1 MSDVL
6 AIANH
11 KGGVGKTAITLIIAS
26 TISWLQKNNPNVLPE
41 SMRELPILVVDTDPQ
56 ANTPEALGIDPVE
69 VSMNIVE
76 IYKDPS
82 IIQTTSGASLIL
94 ATQRQENIMVIPSS
108 IRLEAISSTLPALID
123 GRTRLKD
130 AIDKIK
136 SKYSLVLIDTP
147 PSLGIFT
154 QNAVVASDHIL
165 IPLTLSKH
173 ALLGVTNIITFLAS
187 AKKSQNQHLN
197 VLGLLVNAYDKRY
210 RLQTTLLEAIRNDY
224 DSFAFDTIIQT
235 SSRIVENIAGR
246 RNVLRNIQSDHREML
261 ISLVKEVLHR
271 MSNHQEFP
279 IKG

>member
-1 MSDVL
+1 MSQFPSFQTWKSL
-6 AIANH
+6 
-11 KGGVGKTAITLIIAS
+11 S
-26 TISWLQKNNPNVLPE
+26 TNNPQILPE

-56 ANTPEALGIDPVE
+56 ANTTEALGIDPVE

-76 IYKDPS
+76 IYADPG

-94 ATQRQENIMVIPSS
+94 ATQRQENIMVVPSS
-108 IRLEAISSTLPALID
+108 IRLESISSTLPALID

-130 AIDKIK
+130 ALDKIK

-165 IPLTLSKH
+165 VPLTLSKH
-173 ALLGVTNIITFLAS
+173 ALLGVTNIISFLSS
-187 AKKSQNQHLN
+187 AKKSQNQRLN

-210 RLQTTLLEAIRNDY
+210 RLQTTLLEAVRNDY
-224 DSFAFDTIIQT
+224 NSFAFNTIIQT

-261 ISLVKEVLHR
+261 ISLVKEVLYR

-279 IKG
+279 IKR

>member
-1 MSDVL
+1 MSQFPSFQTWKSL
-6 AIANH
+6 
-11 KGGVGKTAITLIIAS
+11 S
-26 TISWLQKNNPNVLPE
+26 TNNPQILPE

-56 ANTPEALGIDPVE
+56 ANTTEALGIDPVE

-76 IYKDPS
+76 IYADPG

-94 ATQRQENIMVIPSS
+94 ATQRQENIMVVPSS
-108 IRLEAISSTLPALID
+108 IRLESISSTLPALID

-130 AIDKIK
+130 ALDKIK

-165 IPLTLSKH
+165 VPLTLSKH
-173 ALLGVTNIITFLAS
+173 ALLGVTNIISFLSS
-187 AKKSQNQHLN
+187 AKKSQNQRLN

-210 RLQTTLLEAIRNDY
+210 RLQTTL
-224 DSFAFDTIIQT
+224 FAFNTIIQT

-261 ISLVKEVLHR
+261 ISLVKEVLYR

-279 IKG
+279 IKR